1 MEARAYLKR
10 PAGKETHAPKFRRT
24 TMATVTCLFWFENKA
39 FGKTVTGK
47 PAFSKMMTVNRSFF
61 KS

>member
-47 PAFSKMMTVNRSFF
+47 PAFS
-61 KS
+61 